1 MDKSFEHDIEIL
13 DSVRKKIEEEGES
26 HFLSNIDTPIV
37 DNAFDLSDDEKIDK
51 IEKHFREIMKIL
63 GLDLNDDS
71 LKGTPYRVAK
81 MYVNEMFSGL
91 NPKNKPSVSLFE
103 NKYDYHDMIV
113 EKNIT
118 FYSNCEHHFV
128 PIIGKAHIG
137 YISSGNVIGLSK
149 MHRIVNYYA
158 KRPQVQERMTVQV
171 INELKSALQTED
183 IGLIIDA
190 DHLCVSSRGIKDIT
204 SSTITVE
211 SGGKFRE
218 DKHWNKFLSLINTD
232 NVEK

>member
-218 DKHWNKFLSLINTD
+218 DKHWNKFLSLINTG